1 VTDPFRHDEP
11 ETASPDPEAGPG
23 GVAEVAKMSFE
34 VALAELESIVE
45 RLERGQ
51 LDLEESIR
59 AYERGT
65 ELKRHCEARLKEAEL
80 RVDRITKGPEG
91 EVAAVPFEV
100 DEGR

>member
-1 VTDPFRHDEP
+1 VTDPFRHDDLQPPGSGEAAAP
-11 ETASPDPEAGPG
+11 AGTPDVAS
-23 GVAEVAKMSFE
+23 MSFE
-34 VALAELESIVE
+34 VALAELEAIVE

-100 DEGR
+100 DGGT

>member
-1 VTDPFRHDEP
+1 MTDPFHHDEP
-11 ETASPDPEAGPG
+11 EATGPETEASSSALPDVSG
-23 GVAEVAKMSFE
+23 MSFE

-80 RVDRITKGPEG
+80 RVDRITQGPDG
-91 EVAAVPFEV
+91 HVTSAPFEV
-100 DEGR
+100 GDGR

>member
-1 VTDPFRHDEP
+1 MTDPFRHDDADADAVP
-11 ETASPDPEAGPG
+11 TGSDSSATADVGS
-23 GVAEVAKMSFE
+23 MSFE

-51 LDLEESIR
+51 LDLEASIK

-80 RVDRITKGPEG
+80 RVERITLGPDG
-91 EVAAVPFEV
+91 QATTSPFDV